1 MKLVFFYFVCAVIA
15 VLMYLYFHQELVL
28 SKRAQHAYEQEEYEK
43 AAGLYMNAIRK
54 GDPHADRQLDFVDSL
69 SRAGLLQRTRPELE
83 ELISMDHFDDSALF
97 VMAGAFESI
106 QDWSMAAIACD
117 RIIQHGVPT
126 DAVLL
131 KRARI
136 AGYAG
141 DWNAAAMYLRQILGD
156 Q

>member
-1 MKLVFFYFVCAVIA
+1 MKIFFFYLVCAVVSVFA
-15 VLMYLYFHQELVL
+15 YVYFHQALVL
-28 SKRAQHAYEQEEYEK
+28 SKRAEHAYEQAQYEK
-43 AAGLYMNAIRK
+43 AAGLYMDAIQK
-54 GDPHADRQLDFVDSL
+54 GYQHAEGQRELVTSL

-83 ELISMDHFDDSALF
+83 ELISTDHFDDSALF

-141 DWNAAAMYLRQILGD
+141 EWDAAATYFRQILGD